1 MIEIPVIF
9 WASKKFRDKYPEKW
23 EAIEDAA
30 DRPYRTDDMIHTLM
44 ELADI
49 KTEEWNP
56 KKSVINEDFDAS
68 RPRFFGDENYDT
80 QIKGK

>member
-1 MIEIPVIF
+1 
-9 WASKKFRDKYPEKW
+9 
-23 EAIEDAA
+23 
-30 DRPYRTDDMIHTLM
+30 MIHTLM